1 MTRTTKEARKAAWRI
16 KMTKTAQKLAVWAP
30 AVPGHDATIVGT
42 ADTMEQAREIASRYD
57 HRRDLRMQD
66 VTIRLAS
73 GKIVEKCGPCR

>member
-1 MTRTTKEARKAAWRI
+1 MSTS
-16 KMTKTAQKLAVWAP
+16 KLAVWAP

-42 ADTMEQAREIASRYD
+42 ADTIEKAREIASRYER
-57 HRRDLRMQD
+57 RRDLRMQD

>member
-1 MTRTTKEARKAAWRI
+1 
-16 KMTKTAQKLAVWAP
+16 
-30 AVPGHDATIVGT
+30 
-42 ADTMEQAREIASRYD
+42 MEQARKIAARYD

>member
-1 MTRTTKEARKAAWRI
+1 MIMSNATS
-16 KMTKTAQKLAVWAP
+16 KLAVWAP

-42 ADTMEQAREIASRYD
+42 ADTMEQARKIAARYD